1 MEEKEKLND
10 FDNIIARLENGLVAF
25 AKIESLI
32 NSPTII
38 PNDEVALRKGEGYKP
53 GDFVFYV
60 NSNDYFVRRIIKLD
74 YDNVYVK
81 GDNEERVYMILPE
94 QVLAKAISIERNV
107 KRRSLAFTKSNLV
120 IYRQIRKGLRYIKE
134 NLVLEDEYIIPD
146 LDPVKKVKKKESKSV
161 LPLDAKLQNELQGF
175 KTLEQ
180 KVEEFYNLE
189 NKD

>member
-1 MEEKEKLND
+1 M
-10 FDNIIARLENGLVAF
+10 II
-25 AKIESLI
+25 
-32 NSPTII
+32 
-38 PNDEVALRKGEGYKP
+38 
-53 GDFVFYV
+53 
-60 NSNDYFVRRIIKLD
+60 
-74 YDNVYVK
+74 
-81 GDNEERVYMILPE
+81 PE

-107 KRRSLAFTKSNLV
+107 KRRSLVFTKSNLV

>member
-1 MEEKEKLND
+1 MEEKVIKND
-10 FDNIIARLENGLVAF
+10 FDNIVARLENGLVAF

-32 NSPTII
+32 NSPTVI
-38 PNDEVALRKGEGYKP
+38 PDDEVALRRSEGYRP

-60 NSNDYFVRRIIKLD
+60 NSNDYFIRRIIKLE
-74 YDNVYVK
+74 YDKVYVK

-94 QVLAKAISIERNV
+94 QVLAKAISIERKV
-107 KRRSLAFTKSNLV
+107 KRISLAFTKSNMV
-120 IYRQIRKGLRYIKE
+120 IHKQIRKGLKYIKE

-146 LDPVKKVKKKESKSV
+146 LEPVKKVKKKENKSV

-180 KVEEFYNLE
+180 KVEEFYNPE
-189 NKD
+189 NED